1 MTGGFF
7 FADRNKTVI
16 RRILTIAFLTGLI
29 FVPAFAQTGGY
40 DPQRQTYPAQSSPQ
54 GGKTLW
60 ALKCWQD
67 GVEIINEHALTD
79 FTYGTNS
86 FSATLQKDG
95 KIYVSGLDQNSGTV
109 CQVIEYQR

>member
-1 MTGGFF
+1 MT
-7 FADRNKTVI
+7 
-16 RRILTIAFLTGLI
+16 RRILTIALLTGLI
-29 FVPAFAQTGGY
+29 FVPAFAQAG
-40 DPQRQTYPAQSSPQ
+40 DHEPQSQTYPAQMQPQ

-60 ALKCWQD
+60 ALTCWQ
-67 GVEIINEHALTD
+67 GGQKIIDEHAMTD